1 LAIDEQLNNAKGQAI
16 RLGNIG
22 VLHWNLYEYKEALE
36 YYERALQ
43 KNEEVGSKS
52 GVAVNLNNLG
62 ELYFRLSQD
71 TVIDRLRGS
80 GLELSKAYNLSR
92 AEEYARKAENISLS
106 IGNKRQLIE
115 IYGLLDRLNAS
126 RGDYKSAYQYQTEW
140 ARLKD
145 SIFSV
150 EKTSEIANLEARKEN
165 EIREKE
171 LKLKDLEL
179 RRKRNEQYVLIAG
192 IVVIIVVMF
201 VILRQR
207 RKSEK
212 LLLNILP
219 VKIAKRL
226 KKNEKNIADR
236 FDEVSIIFIDI
247 VEFTSYS
254 KETAPEEVVSALN
267 DIFTKFDMLLIK
279 HGLEKIKTIGDC
291 YMAVAGLPEP
301 MKEHAVAT
309 AKFALEVKDVMHNY
323 VTPDGRKLQF
333 RIGVD
338 SGPVVAGVI
347 GESKFS
353 YDLWGDAVNMA
364 SRMESSGL
372 SNEIQVTENFVNEV
386 KDFGIRYV
394 ERGQTEIKGKG
405 TVTTYLLR

>member
-1 LAIDEQLNNAKGQAI
+1 
-16 RLGNIG
+16 
-22 VLHWNLYEYKEALE
+22 
-36 YYERALQ
+36 
-43 KNEEVGSKS
+43 
-52 GVAVNLNNLG
+52 
-62 ELYFRLSQD
+62 
-71 TVIDRLRGS
+71 
-80 GLELSKAYNLSR
+80 
-92 AEEYARKAENISLS
+92 
-106 IGNKRQLIE
+106 
-115 IYGLLDRLNAS
+115 
-126 RGDYKSAYQYQTEW
+126 
-140 ARLKD
+140 
-145 SIFSV
+145 
-150 EKTSEIANLEARKEN
+150 
-165 EIREKE
+165 
-171 LKLKDLEL
+171 
-179 RRKRNEQYVLIAG
+179 
-192 IVVIIVVMF
+192 
-201 VILRQR
+201 
-207 RKSEK
+207 
-212 LLLNILP
+212 
-219 VKIAKRL
+219 
-226 KKNEKNIADR
+226 
-236 FDEVSIIFIDI
+236 
-247 VEFTSYS
+247 
-254 KETAPEEVVSALN
+254 
-267 DIFTKFDMLLIK
+267 MLLIK